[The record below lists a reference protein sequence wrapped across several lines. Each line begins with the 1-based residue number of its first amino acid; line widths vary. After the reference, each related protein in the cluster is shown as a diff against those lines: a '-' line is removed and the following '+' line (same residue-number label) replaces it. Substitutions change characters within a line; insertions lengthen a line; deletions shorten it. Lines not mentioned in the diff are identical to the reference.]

1 MPYLVRLVST
11 IRIINLALSKKSRV
25 INIDKE
31 VKSILRVSIV
41 S

>member
-11 IRIINLALSKKSRV
+11 MRIINLAPSKKSRV
-25 INIDKE
+25 TKVGEE

>member
-1 MPYLVRLVST
+1 MPYLVRLVFT
-11 IRIINLALSKKSRV
+11 IRIINLALSKKSKV
-25 INIDKE
+25 TKVGEE